1 MSYQSSFGRRVDQG
15 GNGYR
20 RTHATTDASVQMV
33 APAGYTLSL
42 GRRQLR
48 VKPLAFWAAIGLL
61 TVMAIWSAATAA
73 YFVFHD
79 ELLARLISRQAE
91 MQYAYEDRIGDLRG
105 QIDRLTSRQLLDQE
119 QFEYKLD
126 QVVRRQAALEAR
138 AAALSG
144 VPDPAAKPVKP
155 PVPAGAVEN
164 SSSVTPKPSPI
175 NDTPAVAPLPERGAR
190 LLPRTS
196 WPGATQAEV
205 LRNAAVIETVL
216 RELQASQDRVES
228 YQATALNGL
237 AETYDV
243 KARRMRGVLADLGVD
258 LTKLPLAPAAAVGG
272 PFVPVRPRPDA
283 NPFEQ
288 QLQRVN
294 VARAQLERLNQAL
307 VTVPVRK
314 PIPGELEMT
323 SGFGVRV
330 DPFLRAPAMHT
341 GVDLRGNLGDAV
353 RATAAG
359 TVTQAGWSGGY
370 GRMVEIDHGNG
381 FATRYGHLSAIDVQ
395 EGQTVRIGQIV
406 GRIGMTG
413 RTTGP
418 HLHYETRVDGEAV
431 DPQKFLRAAA
441 RLGGTL

>member
-15 GNGYR
+15 DKVYR
-20 RTHATTDASVQMV
+20 RPQAAPGVAQAD
-33 APAGYTLSL
+33 APAGYTLNL

-48 VKPLAFWAAIGLL
+48 MKPLAFWSAAGLL
-61 TVMAIWSAATAA
+61 SVMAIWSTATAA

-79 ELLARLISRQAE
+79 ELVARLISRQAE

-144 VPDPAAKPVKP
+144 MPDPAAKPAKP
-155 PVPAGAVEN
+155 PVPAGAIDD
-164 SSSVTPKPSPI
+164 SLAAPKPSPI
-175 NDTPAVAPLPERGAR
+175 NDTPVVTPLPGRGAR
-190 LLPRTS
+190 LLPHTS

-205 LRNAAVIETVL
+205 LRNAAAIEASL
-216 RELQASQDRVES
+216 HELQGSLDRVES
-228 YQATALNGL
+228 HQTAALNGL

-243 KARRMRGVLADLGVD
+243 KARRMRGVLTDLGVD
-258 LTKLPLAPAAAVGG
+258 LAKLPLPPGSAVGG
-272 PFVPVRPRPDA
+272 PFVPVVPRPDA
-283 NPFEQ
+283 TPFDQ
-288 QLQRVN
+288 QIQRVN

-314 PIPGELEMT
+314 PIPGELETT
-323 SGFGVRV
+323 SGFGVRL

-341 GVDLRGNLGDAV
+341 GVDLRGNLGDPV

-395 EGQTVRIGQIV
+395 EGQTVRIGQVV

-418 HLHYETRVDGEAV
+418 HLHYETRVDGEPV
-431 DPQKFLRAAA
+431 DPQRFLRAAS
-441 RLGGTL
+441 RLGSAL

>member
-1 MSYQSSFGRRVDQG
+1 MSYQSKFARRADHG
-15 GNGYR
+15 GNGTR
-20 RTHATTDASVQMV
+20 GPQAAVGAANPADT
-33 APAGYTLSL
+33 PAGYTLSL

-48 VKPLAFWAAIGLL
+48 VRPLAFWSVIGLL
-61 TVMAIWSAATAA
+61 TVMAAWSAATAA

-79 ELLARLISRQAE
+79 ELLARLITRQAE

-126 QVVRRQAALEAR
+126 QIVRRQAALEAR

-144 VPDPAAKPVKP
+144 MPEPVAKPAKP
-155 PVPAGAVEN
+155 PVPSGATDDSLVA
-164 SSSVTPKPSPI
+164 PKPSPI
-175 NDTPAVAPLPERGAR
+175 NDTPAMAPLPERGAR
-190 LLPRTS
+190 FLPRTS

-205 LRNAAVIETVL
+205 LRNAAIIEASL
-216 RELQASQDRVES
+216 RALQSSLDRVDAH
-228 YQATALNGL
+228 QTLALTGL
-237 AETYDV
+237 AETYDFRT
-243 KARRMRGVLADLGVD
+243 RRLRGVLADLGVD
-258 LTKLPLAPAAAVGG
+258 LTKVPPATAMATGG
-272 PFVPVRPRPDA
+272 PFVPVMPQPDA
-283 NPFEQ
+283 STFDR
-288 QLQRVN
+288 QLHRISI
-294 VARAQLERLNQAL
+294 ARAQLERLNQAL

-323 SGFGVRV
+323 SGFGVRL
-330 DPFLRAPAMHT
+330 DPFLHAPAMHT
-341 GVDLRGNLGDAV
+341 GVDLRGNMGDPV

-359 TVTQAGWSGGY
+359 IVTQAGWSGGY

-418 HLHYETRVDGEAV
+418 HLHYETRVDGEPV
-431 DPQKFLRAAA
+431 DPQKFLRAAT
-441 RLGGTL
+441 RLDGTL

>member
-1 MSYQSSFGRRVDQG
+1 MSYPSSFSRRVDHG
-15 GNGYR
+15 GNGIR
-20 RTHATTDASVQMV
+20 RPQAGPGAASQT
-33 APAGYTLSL
+33 AEPEGYTLNL
-42 GRRQLR
+42 GHRQVR
-48 VKPLAFWAAIGLL
+48 MRPLAFWSTIGVL
-61 TVMAIWSAATAA
+61 TVMALWSAATAA

-79 ELLARLISRQAE
+79 ELLARLVSRQAE

-126 QVVRRQAALEAR
+126 QVARRQAALEAR

-144 VPDPAAKPVKP
+144 VPDPVGAKPAKP
-155 PVPAGAVEN
+155 PVAAGAVEN
-164 SSSVTPKPSPI
+164 SSVAPKPSPI
-175 NDTPAVAPLPERGAR
+175 SDTPIVAPVPGRGAR
-190 LLPRTS
+190 LLPRSS

-205 LRNAAVIETVL
+205 QRNAATIETEL
-216 RELQASQDRVES
+216 RELQASLDRVDS
-228 YQATALNGL
+228 YQTTALNGL

-243 KARRMRGVLADLGVD
+243 KARRMRGVLADLGLD
-258 LTKLPLAPAAAVGG
+258 LTRLPLPPASAIGG
-272 PFVPVRPRPDA
+272 PFVPVKLRTDA
-283 NPFEQ
+283 TPFDQ
-288 QLQRVN
+288 QIQRIN
-294 VARAQLERLNQAL
+294 IARAQLDRLNQAL
-307 VTVPVRK
+307 VAVPVRK

-330 DPFLRAPAMHT
+330 DPFLRQPAMHT
-341 GVDLRGNLGDAV
+341 GVDLRGNLGDPV

-359 TVTQAGWSGGY
+359 IVTQAGWSGGY

-395 EGQTVRIGQIV
+395 EGQSVHIGQIV

-418 HLHYETRVDGEAV
+418 HLHYETRVDGEPV
-431 DPQKFLRAAA
+431 DPQRFLRAAT